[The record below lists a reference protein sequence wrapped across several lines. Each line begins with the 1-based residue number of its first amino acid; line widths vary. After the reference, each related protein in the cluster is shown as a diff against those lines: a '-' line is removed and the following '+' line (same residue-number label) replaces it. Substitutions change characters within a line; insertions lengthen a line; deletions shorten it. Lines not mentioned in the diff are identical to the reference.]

1 MRAECHGPVRR
12 PTYSPQQ
19 HATEETIERVCMNPF
34 VERGA
39 LEMALPE
46 WAFVPHSHQ
55 QSCGPTENA
64 DVILVE
70 MGLNPF
76 DTVEHEQGP
85 DLGQGEVV
93 LAVAGQE

>member
-1 MRAECHGPVRR
+1 MLTIALLLSLSNAPELTPSTTAKPV
-12 PTYSPQQ
+12 
-19 HATEETIERVCMNPF
+19 ERVCMNPF

-55 QSCGPTENA
+55 QECGPTENA
-64 DVILVE
+64 ETIMLE

-76 DTVEHEQGP
+76 DKVEREP
-85 DLGQGEVV
+85 EIDLGRGDVI
-93 LAVAGQE
+93 AAAI